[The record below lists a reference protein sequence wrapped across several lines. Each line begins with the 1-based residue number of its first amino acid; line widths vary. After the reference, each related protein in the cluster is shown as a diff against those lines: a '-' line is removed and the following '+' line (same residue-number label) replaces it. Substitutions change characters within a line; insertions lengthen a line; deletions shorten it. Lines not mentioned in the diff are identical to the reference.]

1 VDDFIRTKQLVER
14 VIAKLGLSPEKSK
27 VADGADQV
35 SWTLLRGSAHVL
47 VTVAHRPEQ
56 KGTFFR
62 VAAPVLIVATDRP
75 VEPLFRRLLELNAG
89 GLVNASFGLI
99 GDKVVAVSERPVA
112 GLDENEVE
120 QIVRQLSAV
129 ADTYDD
135 RLVTEFGGVR
145 ASDVKRTETLDPGM
159 GVGG

>member
-1 VDDFIRTKQLVER
+1 MDDFIRTKQLVDR
-14 VIAKLGLSPEKSK
+14 VIAKLGLSPEKAK
-27 VADGADQV
+27 VADGSDQV
-35 SWTLLRGSAHVL
+35 SWTVLRGSAHVL

-62 VAAPVLIVATDRP
+62 VAAPVMLVASDRP
-75 VEPLFRRLLELNAG
+75 REPLYRRLLELNAG
-89 GLVNASFGLI
+89 GLVNAAFGLI

-120 QIVRQLSAV
+120 QIVRQTSAV

-135 RLVTEFGGVR
+135 RLVAEFGGVR
-145 ASDVKRTETLDPGM
+145 ASDVKRAETVDPGM